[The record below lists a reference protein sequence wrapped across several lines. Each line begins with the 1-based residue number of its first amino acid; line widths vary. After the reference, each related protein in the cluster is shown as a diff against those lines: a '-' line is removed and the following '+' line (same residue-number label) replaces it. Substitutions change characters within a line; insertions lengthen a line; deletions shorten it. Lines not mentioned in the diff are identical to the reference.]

1 MLDET
6 DLSPDADKP
15 EASEPN
21 EAVREGEEVPAE
33 VDEVAAERDRL
44 LAEKQELFER
54 LQRAQ
59 AEFDN
64 ARKRM
69 ERERQ
74 EIREYAAMDTVE
86 ALLPI
91 VDDFDR
97 ALETPGVDPDFH
109 HGLTLIRNRFME
121 TLERAGLEPIPAEGE
136 FDPNLHEA
144 VDRGPAESEEED
156 QKILDVYRSGY
167 KFKDRLLRAA
177 MVKVAVK
184 D

>member
-1 MLDET
+1 LDET
-6 DLSPDADKP
+6 DVSPEENAAERDPATDESAGSTADAD
-15 EASEPN
+15 AI
-21 EAVREGEEVPAE
+21 V
-33 VDEVAAERDRL
+33 AERDRL

-64 ARKRM
+64 ARKRV

-74 EIREYAAMDTVE
+74 DIREYAAMDAVE

-91 VDDFDR
+91 LDDFDR
-97 ALETPGVDPDFH
+97 ALETPDIDPDFH
-109 HGLTLIRNRFME
+109 KGLTLIRNRLFE
-121 TLERAGLEPIPAEGE
+121 TLQRLGLERVEAEGA

-144 VDRGPAESEEED
+144 VDRAPAESDED
-156 QKILDVYRSGY
+156 DQTILDVYRTGY

>member
-1 MLDET
+1 MLDEK
-6 DLSPDADKP
+6 DLSA
-15 EASEPN
+15 EARAAEDSEPTSASAD
-21 EAVREGEEVPAE
+21 EAAEEDPVR
-33 VDEVAAERDRL
+33 AERDRL

-69 ERERQ
+69 ERERTDV
-74 EIREYAAMDTVE
+74 REYAAMDTAE

-91 VDDFDR
+91 IDDFDR

-109 HGLTLIRNRFME
+109 KGLTLIRDRLLE
-121 TLERAGLEPIPAEGE
+121 TLTRAGLQPIAADGY

-144 VDRGPAESEEED
+144 VDRGPAESDEDD
-156 QKILDVYRSGY
+156 QKILDVYRTGY